1 MKQILSLVVGVFATF
16 TLSAQPPMNPPQG
29 RQEFQRQL
37 PNQFRDF
44 VDHQQ
49 RWNMER
55 PKIEKKDGKVIIT
68 MSEQHFNRMRQM
80 RQRPPFRQVNLR
92 NQNCCNLNCRPQNM
106 RGPRRPRS

>member
-29 RQEFQRQL
+29 PQEFQRQL

-49 RWNMER
+49 RWNMET
-55 PKIEKKDGKVIIT
+55 PT
-68 MSEQHFNRMRQM
+68 M
-80 RQRPPFRQVNLR
+80 
-92 NQNCCNLNCRPQNM
+92 
-106 RGPRRPRS
+106 